1 MINNVNLN
9 TPEGKKNYFVK
20 QGIINGAIPA
30 TVGLGI
36 ASSVDFLM
44 KKAAM
49 KDEFKSAKQAVKD
62 AKAQNLGKEAIKEAK
77 KGVKDLYAKVAN
89 KTFGANRKQTAAAI
103 GAMIAGLALLRGIV
117 EPAVKQYT
125 KDMHGNKKADK

>member
-36 ASSVDFLM
+36 ASGVDFLM

-49 KDEFKSAKQAVKD
+49 KDEFKSANSGDLDSVKVDLQNMSNHIMETVENINFNIFLSGKIKILPNIKIKQ
-62 AKAQNLGKEAIKEAK
+62 
-77 KGVKDLYAKVAN
+77 
-89 KTFGANRKQTAAAI
+89 
-103 GAMIAGLALLRGIV
+103 
-117 EPAVKQYT
+117 
-125 KDMHGNKKADK
+125 MHAR